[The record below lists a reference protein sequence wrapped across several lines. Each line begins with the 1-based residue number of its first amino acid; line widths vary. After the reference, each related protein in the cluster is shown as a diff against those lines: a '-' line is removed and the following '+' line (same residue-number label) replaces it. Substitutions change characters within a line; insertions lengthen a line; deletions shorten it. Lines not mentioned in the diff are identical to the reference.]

1 MSSKNENMSF
11 EHKLD
16 ELQKIS
22 ERLESDEISLDEAI
36 ALFEKG
42 VKLSKDCSDK
52 LKAAKQK
59 IDVLTA
65 SGGDSSD

>member
-11 EHKLD
+11 EQKLD

-22 ERLESDEISLDEAI
+22 EQLESDEISLDEAI